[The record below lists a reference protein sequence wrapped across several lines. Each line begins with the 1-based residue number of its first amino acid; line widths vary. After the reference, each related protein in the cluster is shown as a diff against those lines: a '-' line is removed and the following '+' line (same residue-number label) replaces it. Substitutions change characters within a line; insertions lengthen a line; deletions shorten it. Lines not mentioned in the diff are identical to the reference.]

1 MGDEQSD
8 REDSSADEFYL
19 RDWIMDEEQLF
30 HVLFLLMYLV
40 PIVILSIIT
49 IYGG

>member
-1 MGDEQSD
+1 MGDEASD
-8 REDSSADEFYL
+8 REDSLTDEFYL
-19 RDWIMDEEQLF
+19 RDWILDEEQLF

-40 PIVILSIIT
+40 PIVILSLLT

>member
-8 REDSSADEFYL
+8 RDDPSADEFYL

-30 HVLFLLMYLV
+30 HVLFALMYLV
-40 PIVILSIIT
+40 PIVVLSVLA

>member
-1 MGDEQSD
+1 MGDEASD
-8 REDSSADEFYL
+8 REDLSADEFYL
-19 RDWIMDEEQLF
+19 RDWILDEEQLF

-40 PIVILSIIT
+40 PIVILSLLT